1 MSEIAAGAIIL
12 TGGSDS
18 HDETHLIRRCCNQDT
33 EAFRWLVLRYQARV
47 YNFVRRMVSDVDD
60 AEDVTQEVF
69 VKAFKNIQRY
79 DGRASLATWLFKIAA
94 NLCVDRARRRK
105 RRGDSISLDESV
117 AQATLVP
124 ADTRWNPEQLA
135 VASEM
140 RAAIE
145 ATVEGMSDKLK
156 PVLLLHDMEGM
167 DYQEIAET
175 LGIPLGTVKSRLF
188 LARGHLQAALAP
200 FIGGGNE

>member
-18 HDETHLIRRCCNQDT
+18 HDETHLIRRCLNQDT
-33 EAFRWLVLRYQARV
+33 EAFRWLILRYQSRV
-47 YNFVRRMVSDVDD
+47 YNFVRRMVSNVDD

-69 VKAFKNIQRY
+69 VKAFKSIRRY
-79 DGRASLATWLFKIAA
+79 DGRASFATWLFKIAA

-105 RRGDSISLDESV
+105 RRGDTVSLDIGI

-124 ADTRWNPEQLA
+124 ADNRWNPEQLA
-135 VASEM
+135 VAGEM
-140 RAAIE
+140 RNAIE
-145 ATVEGMSDKLK
+145 AAIGQMSDRLK
-156 PVLLLHDMEGM
+156 PVLLLHDVEGM

-188 LARGHLQAALAP
+188 LARCHLQAALAP
-200 FIGGGNE
+200 FIGGGTE